1 MLRID
6 QESGEPLSSATVEA
20 LIERAEDALDSTSV
34 LVFQDYDKG
43 VISKQL
49 TQRLLERASEL
60 GIPTV
65 VDPKLRHFFDF
76 QSAHVIK
83 PNIRELAAALGVE
96 PTAIETTDLSPI
108 LERLG
113 TRNLL
118 LTLGEDG
125 MLLIGAEVDGVLRVP
140 SLAREVFDVTG
151 AGDTV
156 LAVIA
161 ASLVGEATLAESAV
175 LATIA
180 AGLEVS
186 RLGAVPVTHE
196 ELLTEIAGRN

>member
-1 MLRID
+1 M
-6 QESGEPLSSATVEA
+6 
-20 LIERAEDALDSTSV
+20 
-34 LVFQDYDKG
+34 
-43 VISKQL
+43 
-49 TQRLLERASEL
+49 
-60 GIPTV
+60 
-65 VDPKLRHFFDF
+65 DPKLRHFFDF
-76 QSAHVIK
+76 QDAYVIK

-96 PTAIETTDLSPI
+96 PTAIESTDLSPI

-125 MLLIGAEVDGVLRVP
+125 MLLVGADVDGVLRVP

-161 ASLVGEATLAESAV
+161 TSLVGGATLAESAI

-196 ELLTEIAGRN
+196 DLLTEIEGATRSPEL